1 MKKFIPFLLLTVLL
15 AAAGPAGAVNIS
27 VNQFVEHPALDSS
40 VQGFKDALADE
51 GFQDAVFT
59 VHNAQAN
66 MPTVLQIVN
75 QIQGEK
81 PDLVLAVATPSAQ
94 VTVQNIKD
102 IPVLFTAVTDP
113 VSAGLVDSMERPGRN
128 VTGTTDMNPIEAQVA
143 LVREIH
149 PQAKNLGVI
158 YNAGEANSVVQV
170 GILKAA
176 AAKAGFEVKE
186 AVTVNT
192 AGVYQAAQSLVGG
205 VDAIYL
211 PTDNT
216 VISSQESVIK
226 VCQDSKIPLYPGEAE
241 SVRKG
246 GVASLALDY
255 YKLGRQTG
263 VQAARIL
270 RGEAKPADMPV
281 ETQKETS
288 LVVNLSFA
296 ESVGAVLP
304 QSVLDRAQET
314 IK

>member
-1 MKKFIPFLLLTVLL
+1 MKKLISFLLLTLFL
-15 AAAGPAGAVNIS
+15 AAAGPAGAVSIS

-94 VTVQNIKD
+94 ATVQKIKD
-102 IPVLFTAVTDP
+102 IPVLFTAITDP
-113 VSAGLVDSMERPGRN
+113 LSAGLVDSMDRPGHN

-149 PQAKNLGVI
+149 PQAKNMGVI

-170 GILKAA
+170 GILKTA
-176 AAKAGFEVKE
+176 AAKYGFELKE
-186 AVTVNT
+186 AVTANT

-205 VDAIYL
+205 VDVIYL

-226 VCQDSKIPLYPGEAE
+226 VCLDSKIPLYPGEAE

-270 RGEAKPADMPV
+270 RGEAQPADMPV

-296 ESVGAVLP
+296 ESVGVVLP

-314 IK
+314 IR

>member
-1 MKKFIPFLLLTVLL
+1 MKKLIPLLLLAVLF
-15 AAAGPAGAVNIS
+15 AARPAGAVNIS
-27 VNQFVEHPALDSS
+27 VNQFVEHPALDSA

-66 MPTVLQIVN
+66 MSTVLQIVS

-94 VTVQNIKD
+94 STAQKIKD

-113 VSAGLVDSMERPGRN
+113 KSAGLVDSMDRPGHN

-143 LVREIH
+143 LIREIH

-170 GILKAA
+170 EILKTA
-176 AAKAGFEVKE
+176 AAKNGFELKE

-192 AGVYQAAQSLVGG
+192 AGVFQAAKSLVGA
-205 VDAIYL
+205 VEVIYL

-216 VISSQESVIK
+216 VISSQDSVTK
-226 VCQDSKIPLYPGEAE
+226 VAVENKIPVYPGEAE

-255 YKLGRQTG
+255 YELGRQTG

-288 LVVNLSFA
+288 LVVNLTFA

-314 IK
+314 VK